1 MGPSS
6 IVKIIS
12 CVLTL
17 EIFMTF
23 LQASLFFYAARP
35 QNSIVL
41 PIFSRVFDLPFVV
54 KKNDVLSRSNFGEL
68 QVAVLLKIKVV
79 KKKQKS
85 I

>member
-6 IVKIIS
+6 IVTFIS

-17 EIFMTF
+17 EIFMT
-23 LQASLFFYAARP
+23 LLFFYAIRP

-41 PIFSRVFDLPFVV
+41 PIFSRVFDLPLVV
-54 KKNDVLSRSNFGEL
+54 KNDVFSRSNFGKLQAVEL
-68 QVAVLLKIKVV
+68 LIFKVN
-79 KKKQKS
+79 KKKQKN

>member
-6 IVKIIS
+6 IVTFIS

-17 EIFMTF
+17 EIFMT
-23 LQASLFFYAARP
+23 LLFFYAIRP

-41 PIFSRVFDLPFVV
+41 PIFSRVFDLPLVV
-54 KKNDVLSRSNFGEL
+54 KNDAFSRSNFGKLQAVEL
-68 QVAVLLKIKVV
+68 LIFKVS
-79 KKKQKS
+79 KKKQKN

>member
-6 IVKIIS
+6 IVTFIS

-17 EIFMTF
+17 EIFMT
-23 LQASLFFYAARP
+23 LLFFLYAIRP

-41 PIFSRVFDLPFVV
+41 PIFSRVFDSPLVV
-54 KKNDVLSRSNFGEL
+54 KNDGFSRSNFGKLQAVEL
-68 QVAVLLKIKVV
+68 LIFKVS
-79 KKKQKS
+79 KKKQTN

>member
-6 IVKIIS
+6 IVTFIS

-17 EIFMTF
+17 EIFMT
-23 LQASLFFYAARP
+23 LLFFYAIRP

-41 PIFSRVFDLPFVV
+41 PIYSRVFDLPLVV
-54 KKNDVLSRSNFGEL
+54 KNDVFSRSNFGKLQAVEL
-68 QVAVLLKIKVV
+68 LIFKVS
-79 KKKQKS
+79 KKKQKN

>member
-6 IVKIIS
+6 IVTFIS

-17 EIFMTF
+17 EIFMT
-23 LQASLFFYAARP
+23 LLFFYAIRP

-41 PIFSRVFDLPFVV
+41 PIFSRIFDLPLVV
-54 KKNDVLSRSNFGEL
+54 KNDVFSRSNFGKLQAVEL
-68 QVAVLLKIKVV
+68 LIFKVS
-79 KKKQKS
+79 KKKQKN

>member
-6 IVKIIS
+6 IVTFIS

-17 EIFMTF
+17 EIFMT
-23 LQASLFFYAARP
+23 LLFFYAIRP

-41 PIFSRVFDLPFVV
+41 PIFSRVFDSPLVV
-54 KKNDVLSRSNFGEL
+54 KNDGFSRSNFGKLQAVEL
-68 QVAVLLKIKVV
+68 LIFKVS
-79 KKKQKS
+79 KKKQKN

>member
-6 IVKIIS
+6 IVTFIS

-17 EIFMTF
+17 EIFMT
-23 LQASLFFYAARP
+23 LLFFYAIRP

-41 PIFSRVFDLPFVV
+41 PIFSRVFDLPLVV
-54 KKNDVLSRSNFGEL
+54 KNDVFSRSNFGKLQAVEL
-68 QVAVLLKIKVV
+68 LIFKVSE
-79 KKKQKS
+79 KKQKN

>member
-6 IVKIIS
+6 IVTFIS

-17 EIFMTF
+17 EIFMT
-23 LQASLFFYAARP
+23 LLFFYAIRP

-41 PIFSRVFDLPFVV
+41 PIFSRVFDLPLVV
-54 KKNDVLSRSNFGEL
+54 KNDVFSRSNFGKLQAVEL
-68 QVAVLLKIKVV
+68 LIFKVS
-79 KKKQKS
+79 KKKQKN

>member
-6 IVKIIS
+6 IVTFIS

-17 EIFMTF
+17 EIFMT
-23 LQASLFFYAARP
+23 LLFFFVIRP

-41 PIFSRVFDLPFVV
+41 PIFSRVFDLPLVV
-54 KKNDVLSRSNFGEL
+54 KNDVFSRSNFGKLQAVEL
-68 QVAVLLKIKVV
+68 LIFKVS
-79 KKKQKS
+79 KKKQKN

>member
-6 IVKIIS
+6 IVTFIS

-17 EIFMTF
+17 EIFMT
-23 LQASLFFYAARP
+23 LLFFYAIRP

-41 PIFSRVFDLPFVV
+41 PIFSRIFDLPLVV
-54 KKNDVLSRSNFGEL
+54 KNDVFSRSNFGKLQAVEL
-68 QVAVLLKIKVV
+68 LIFKVN
-79 KKKQKS
+79 KKKQKN